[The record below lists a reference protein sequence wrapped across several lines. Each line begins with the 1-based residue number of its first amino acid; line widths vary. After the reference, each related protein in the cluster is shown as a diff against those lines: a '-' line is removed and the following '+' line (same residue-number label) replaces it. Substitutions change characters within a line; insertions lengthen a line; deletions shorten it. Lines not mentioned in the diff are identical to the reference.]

1 MTEKQLGIKKKCGY
15 SMIFS
20 EKSYYNR

>member
-1 MTEKQLGIKKKCGY
+1 MTEKHPGIKKKYGY